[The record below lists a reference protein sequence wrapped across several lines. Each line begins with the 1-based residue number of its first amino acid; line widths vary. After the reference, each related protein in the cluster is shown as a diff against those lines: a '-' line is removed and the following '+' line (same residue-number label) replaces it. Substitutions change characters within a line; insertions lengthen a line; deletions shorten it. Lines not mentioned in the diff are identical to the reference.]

1 MTPPTET
8 TIETPA
14 DTTVSKRKLK
24 KIRDREERENAPT
37 IANSVDRHVLY
48 QNSVQDVESEIDFVD
63 AKFTELRGRE
73 AKLLREDFCGTAN
86 TSCEWVRRRPTNR
99 AISLDIDTEV
109 LAWGEQNNVASLD
122 ESEQKRV
129 SLIAQDVFTAQTE
142 PVDMLLAM
150 NFSYWLFTTREDL
163 CKYFKSVLG
172 ALKDDGILFLDA
184 YGGWEAHQTCEES
197 RECET
202 DDGFQFDYVWEQVA
216 FDPITSHME
225 CAIHFVFEDDSQIEN
240 AFTYQWRLWS
250 LPELRELLLEAGF
263 RNVRSFW
270 EDADDDTGEG
280 NGEFAEVTHAESD
293 PGWICYIVAE
303 K

>member
-1 MTPPTET
+1 MSTTET
-8 TIETPA
+8 TAE
-14 DTTVSKRKLK
+14 TTVSKRRLK
-24 KIRDREERENAPT
+24 KQRQREAEANAPT
-37 IANSVDRHVLY
+37 LADEMDRHILY

-86 TSCEWVRRRPTNR
+86 TSCEWVRRRPGNR
-99 AISLDIDTEV
+99 AISLDIDTAV
-109 LAWGEQNNVASLD
+109 LAWGEEHNVASLD
-122 ESEQKRV
+122 PDERKRI

-150 NFSYWLFTTREDL
+150 NFSYWLFTTRDEL
-163 CKYFKSVLG
+163 RKYFERVLG

-202 DDGFQFDYVWEQVA
+202 DDGFEFDYVWEQVE
-216 FDPITSHME
+216 FDPITSHMK
-225 CAIHFVFEDDSQIEN
+225 CAIHFEFDDGSQMDE

-250 LPELRELLLEAGF
+250 LPELRELLEEAGF
-263 RNVRSFW
+263 SRVRFFW

-280 NGEFAEVTHAESD
+280 NGEFQEVTHAESD

>member
-1 MTPPTET
+1 M
-8 TIETPA
+8 
-14 DTTVSKRKLK
+14 SKRRLK
-24 KIRDREERENAPT
+24 KSREREERANAPT
-37 IANSVDRHVLY
+37 LADKMDRHILY

-63 AKFTELRGRE
+63 SKFTELRGRE

-86 TSCEWVRRRPTNR
+86 TSCEWVRRRPSNR

-109 LAWGEQNNVASLD
+109 LAWGREHNVAALEPD
-122 ESEQKRV
+122 ERKRV
-129 SLIAQDVFTAQTE
+129 SLIAQDVFTAETE

-150 NFSYWLFTTREDL
+150 NFSYWLFTTREEL
-163 CKYFKSVLG
+163 CKYFRSVLG

-202 DDGFQFDYVWEQVA
+202 EDGFEFDYVWEQVE
-216 FDPITSHME
+216 FDPITSHMK
-225 CAIHFVFEDDSQIEN
+225 CAIHFEFEDGSRMDE

-250 LPELRELLLEAGF
+250 LPELRELLEEAGF
-263 RNVRSFW
+263 SRVRFFW
-270 EDADDDTGEG
+270 EDADEDTGEG
-280 NGEFAEVTHAESD
+280 NGEFHEVTNAESD

>member
-1 MTPPTET
+1 MTT
-8 TIETPA
+8 T
-14 DTTVSKRKLK
+14 DTHAGAALSKRQLK
-24 KIRDREERENAPT
+24 KIAERERKASGKT
-37 IANSVDRHVLY
+37 LAETMDRHVLY

-63 AKFTELRGRE
+63 EKFEMLRGRK

-99 AISLDIDTEV
+99 AISLDIDTTV
-109 LAWGEQNNVASLD
+109 LAWGEEHNVASLD
-122 ESEQKRV
+122 ADEQKRI
-129 SLIAQDVFTAQTE
+129 SLIAQDVFTAETE

-150 NFSYWLFTTREDL
+150 NFSYWLFTTRDEL
-163 CKYFKSVLG
+163 RSYFQSVHR

-184 YGGWEAHQTCEES
+184 YGGWEAHQTCEET

-202 DDGFQFDYVWEQVA
+202 EDGFEFDYVWEQVE
-216 FDPITSHME
+216 FDPVNSHMK
-225 CAIHFVFEDDSQIEN
+225 CAIHFEFDDDSRMDE

-250 LPELRELLLEAGF
+250 LPELRELLTEAGF
-263 RNVRSFW
+263 RKVRFFW

-280 NGEFAEVTHAESD
+280 NGEFHEVTSAESD
-293 PGWICYIVAE
+293 PGWICYIVVE

>member
-1 MTPPTET
+1 MTT
-8 TIETPA
+8 T
-14 DTTVSKRKLK
+14 DTTAGAALSKRRQK
-24 KIRDREERENAPT
+24 KNAEREERANAPKLAET
-37 IANSVDRHVLY
+37 TDRHVLY
-48 QNSVQDVESEIDFVD
+48 QSSVQDVESEIDFVD
-63 AKFTELRGRE
+63 EQFEKIRGRK

-99 AISLDIDTEV
+99 AISLDIDTTV
-109 LAWGEQNNVASLD
+109 LAWGEAHNVAAL
-122 ESEQKRV
+122 EPEARKRI
-129 SLIAQDVFTAQTE
+129 SLIAQDVFTARTE
-142 PVDMLLAM
+142 PVDALLAM
-150 NFSYWLFTTREDL
+150 NFSYWLFTKREDL
-163 CKYFKSVLG
+163 RSYFQSVHR

-202 DDGFQFDYVWEQVA
+202 DDGLEFDYIWEQVE
-216 FDPITSHME
+216 FDPVTSHMK
-225 CAIHFVFEDDSQIEN
+225 CAIHFEFLDGSRMDE

-250 LPELRELLLEAGF
+250 LPELRELLEEAGF
-263 RNVRSFW
+263 RKVRFFW

-280 NGEFAEVTHAESD
+280 NGEFNEVSHAESD